1 MFRQLMLFSC
11 LGLFFH
17 WLKSFSVFFLSPRLL
32 LSKYNMYLTQRSH
45 KSHISKYTEL
55 FNVDFV
61 LILYITVKIKTLTVI
76 FECVIAQKSM
86 RIGLSN
92 QKSYLTPWARG
103 YKTFSMLKSA
113 KHEILNAHKYENIKK
128 FGIFQAQI
136 SLECWHETVIIFTI

>member
-1 MFRQLMLFSC
+1 MFRQLMLSYCF
-11 LGLFFH
+11 GLFFH
-17 WLKSFSVFFLSPRLL
+17 WLKRFSVFFFLSPRLL
-32 LSKYNMYLTQRSH
+32 LSKYSMYLTQRSH
-45 KSHISKYTEL
+45 KSHIFKYTEL

-92 QKSYLTPWARG
+92 QRSYLTPWARG

-113 KHEILNAHKYENIKK
+113 KHEILKL
-128 FGIFQAQI
+128 I
-136 SLECWHETVIIFTI
+136 SMKISRNSAFFRLR